1 MGCHLTQW
9 GGERCLRQNLIRGLK
24 DGKVGSMRSWRGA
37 LLGGEQPRPQGTA
50 LACGKQLSRGC
61 LSRAGEGRERRGGGE
76 GEEGKG
82 RRGGGREGA
91 QSDGALKALVRS
103 SDLSQNRRR
112 SAKAMYKMGRT

>member
-1 MGCHLTQW
+1 
-9 GGERCLRQNLIRGLK
+9 
-24 DGKVGSMRSWRGA
+24 MRAEKG
-37 LLGGEQPRPQGTA
+37 
-50 LACGKQLSRGC
+50 
-61 LSRAGEGRERRGGGE
+61 

-82 RRGGGREGA
+82 RRGGGRKGA